1 MEKFGN
7 NEMKTIFEG
16 VESIEEE
23 FFRSGGKGGQNVNK
37 VETAVR
43 VRAKISDPALFAR
56 LKELYPGSVTDEEEF
71 LVGSQAE
78 RSQHQN
84 RQLAYKLLEERL
96 AEARK
101 IPEERIETK
110 PTKSSKTKRLSEK
123 RQQGAKKESRQKV
136 APDSE

>member
-1 MEKFGN
+1 
-7 NEMKTIFEG
+7 MKTIFEG
-16 VESIEEE
+16 VESVEEE

-56 LKELYPGSVTDEEEF
+56 LKELYPGSVTDAEEF
-71 LVGSQAE
+71 LVGSQTE

-110 PTKSSKTKRLSEK
+110 PTRSSQTKRLSEK
-123 RQQGAKKESRQKV
+123 RQQGVKKQSRGRV